1 MRPTTQPLLQQVVDG
16 LSHSFSTD
24 SPCMS
29 LGYWW
34 RRQKTKSWLSDR
46 VKHFTM
52 EICKWGVIS
61 TWQGGWPSR
70 LRVGRACCWAVR
82 GSPEPAAQQRGG
94 WDLSSW
100 VQASQDRL
108 LGPVGICWSWC
119 RITQLWK
126 QGVWIPFCTV
136 FQVVRSWYEVQLP
149 VWETILPQNERKKVR
164 KKERKVKEKPISSVT
179 LKGFS
184 FLHESHSQV
193 GGFGQQGWPVHG
205 HSLALLCPPFQH
217 RLRPQRHLWPR
228 ALAGALART
237 S

>member
-126 QGVWIPFCTV
+126 QGVWVPFCTV
-136 FQVVRSWYEVQLP
+136 FQVVRSWYEFSFQY
-149 VWETILPQNERKKVR
+149 
-164 KKERKVKEKPISSVT
+164 EKPFFPKMKESKEEGKKSKRKADQQCN
-179 LKGFS
+179 LKG
-184 FLHESHSQV
+184 V
-193 GGFGQQGWPVHG
+193 
-205 HSLALLCPPFQH
+205 
-217 RLRPQRHLWPR
+217 
-228 ALAGALART
+228 
-237 S
+237 